1 MDILT
6 QILFNRAMAQLG
18 LAAFRA
24 SLVTEAHSCL
34 SELYAGGRV
43 KELLAQ
49 GVAQSRFHE
58 KTPEQVLGMPV
69 SLSAGTQHCPAC
81 MMFHSMRC
89 CAVPCPAIQIP
100 AKC

>member
-24 SLVTEAHSCL
+24 SLVTDAHSCL

-58 KTPEQVLGMPV
+58 KTPEQVLRMRMPMHLRTAQQV
-69 SLSAGTQHCPAC
+69 HGTAHA
-81 MMFHSMRC
+81 
-89 CAVPCPAIQIP
+89 
-100 AKC
+100 